1 VTLFEFARG
10 FEQRLGRHAEELGR
24 ILGAV
29 RIDQRLLAT
38 IHGVDQRLMFSG
50 ERVVPVAL

>member
-1 VTLFEFARG
+1 MTLFEFARG